1 MLLSLIGRFKL
12 SGFHTQMPD
21 SQRPV
26 AGTYKYTFVLLGTDG
41 LMLDFMQ
48 MIASGIAVGSTYA
61 LMGIAM
67 VIIYKTSEVP
77 NFAQGEMAL
86 ISSFFAFMLLD
97 QYGLPYHLAFLAA
110 LIFSILLGFFLEF
123 SILRR
128 AKEPNIL
135 GLIVITIGIEMILL
149 GLVSWKFGADP
160 KSMPFPISPWDS
172 FAIGEVFISQLE
184 LLTLVVALIIMVVL
198 FVLLRYSKLGV
209 AMKATQQNK
218 LAARIMGIRTNR
230 IMMVTWGISSFV
242 GCVAGLLI
250 APTTMQPFM
259 MWDPLLKGFAAAVMG
274 GMTSLPGAVV
284 AAYLLGIIEN
294 LFGGYVSIEFKSA
307 VAFAII
313 VLVLCIKPSGL
324 FARHYVK
331 KV

>member
-1 MLLSLIGRFKL
+1 M
-12 SGFHTQMPD
+12 
-21 SQRPV
+21 V
-26 AGTYKYTFVLLGTDG
+26 
-41 LMLDFMQ
+41 DFLQ

-86 ISSFFAFMLLD
+86 ISSFFAFMLLE
-97 QYGLPYHLAFLAA
+97 QYGLPYHLAFAAA

-128 AKEPNIL
+128 AKEPNVL

-160 KSMPFPISPWDS
+160 KSMPFPISPWES
-172 FAIGEVFISQLE
+172 FAIGNVFVSQLE
-184 LLTLVVALIIMVVL
+184 MLTLVVALIIMVIL
-198 FVLLRYSKLGV
+198 FVFLRYSKLGV
-209 AMKATQQNK
+209 AMKATQQNNV
-218 LAARIMGIRTNR
+218 AARIMGIRTNR
-230 IMMVTWGISSFV
+230 IMMITWGISSFV

>member
-1 MLLSLIGRFKL
+1 MIDFLQTIV
-12 SGFHTQMPD
+12 SG
-21 SQRPV
+21 V
-26 AGTYKYTFVLLGTDG
+26 A
-41 LMLDFMQ
+41 
-48 MIASGIAVGSTYA
+48 AGSSYA

-86 ISSFFAFMLLD
+86 ISSYLAFMLLD
-97 QYGLPYHLAFLAA
+97 QLGYPYHLAFPGA
-110 LIFSILLGFFLEF
+110 LLFSILLGCFLEF
-123 SILRR
+123 AVLRR

-135 GLIVITIGIEMILL
+135 GLIVITIGIEMVLL

-160 KSMPFPISPWDS
+160 QTMPFPISPWDS
-172 FAIGEVFISQLE
+172 LVMGDVFISHLE
-184 LLTLVVALIIMVVL
+184 LLTLAAALLIMVIL
-198 FVLLRYSKLGV
+198 FLFFRFSKLGV
-209 AMKATQQNK
+209 AMKATQQN
-218 LAARIMGIRTNR
+218 LVAAQIMGIRTNR
-230 IMMVTWGISSFV
+230 IMMITWGVSAMV

-250 APTTMQPFM
+250 SPITMQPFM

-274 GMTSLPGAVV
+274 GMTSLPGAVFG
-284 AAYLLGIIEN
+284 AYLLGITEN
-294 LFGGYVSIEFKSA
+294 LFGGYVSIEFKSS